1 MYNEEQ
7 LKVHWDWY
15 CLGYNCRKDT
25 RPVSSLISSKF
36 EILSFGLNQTTE
48 IDTLSY
54 CTHNHVHKYHF
65 HTCVAHFARTS
76 NKMSRKYFVTINDRV
91 CIKC

>member
-25 RPVSSLISSKF
+25 RPVGSLIS
-36 EILSFGLNQTTE
+36 
-48 IDTLSY
+48 
-54 CTHNHVHKYHF
+54 
-65 HTCVAHFARTS
+65 
-76 NKMSRKYFVTINDRV
+76 
-91 CIKC
+91 